1 MNKSKKVLIIV
12 IPVVLIAVIGAFT
25 QVCVCNMGCGSFC
38 AGAFHDTANF
48 TKYAVVSPFDFESKA
63 IDNGF
68 HNYMAGGMLAY
79 KDNTLYI
86 ENQFGSGN
94 NLGLYAVNK
103 DSAEK
108 IHGGSMSESNEK
120 KPIAL
125 PPFGM
130 YLYGGKIY
138 VAGKDAS
145 AKDKTVKIFDESARE
160 LTDSKLGIEADGEKM
175 YISDNLLVWADC
187 ENYGKLNVKY
197 NGKQT
202 VVDDEIHSFDI
213 ADGKILYINSFGNLY
228 SYSPETSKKELVAKK
243 DRTDISYSPEKMIC
257 SNGYCYLSSGD
268 LLACYSFDS
277 GEFEYTKLLKEKVN
291 CFNSYNGKTYAA
303 ADSGVYSLEK
313 GESKKISNIKSAQVY
328 IFDEDYIFIRDN
340 YGKVIRLNPE
350 TGAED
355 TIIG

>member
-12 IPVVLIAVIGAFT
+12 ISVVLIAVIGAFT

-38 AGAFHDTANF
+38 AGAFGDAANF
-48 TKYAVVSPFDFESKA
+48 TKHAVVSPFDFESKA
-63 IDNGF
+63 ADNGF

-86 ENQFGSGN
+86 ENQFGNGN

-103 DSAEK
+103 DFAEK
-108 IHGGSMSESNEK
+108 VHSGTMSESDK
-120 KPIAL
+120 DRSMSR

-138 VAGKDAS
+138 VSDKYN
-145 AKDKTVKIFDESARE
+145 KDKSVKFFDESARK
-160 LTDSKLGIEADGEKM
+160 LTDSKLGIEVNGEQM

-187 ENYGKLNVKY
+187 DNYGKLNVKY

-202 VVDDEIHSFDI
+202 VLEDETHSFDV

-228 SYSPETSKKELVAKK
+228 SYSPETAKKELIAKK
-243 DRTDISYSPEKMIC
+243 DRSDINYSPEKMIC
-257 SNGYCYLSSGD
+257 GNGYCYLSSGES
-268 LLACYSFDS
+268 LICYSFDS
-277 GEFEYTKLLKEKVN
+277 GEFEYTTLLKEKVN
-291 CFNSYNGKTYAA
+291 SFNSYNGRTYAA
-303 ADSGVYSLEK
+303 VDSGVYSLEK
-313 GESKKISNIKSAQVY
+313 GESRIISNIKAGQVY
-328 IFDEDYIFIRDN
+328 IFDEDYIFIRDD